1 MKLREHSNVSVG
13 DRVRVERLQDGSCR
27 IRELLPRDSALTR
40 RGVARRREQV
50 IAANVDQVA
59 AVAAVASPEPD
70 FVMLDRLLVLAE
82 LNDLAAFIVLNKWD
96 LLDGSADDAACTDA
110 GRLPPDFVPY
120 RKAGY
125 DVLPTSAARGI
136 GLEELRSRLSDRTT
150 VLAGQ
155 SGTGKSSLVNA
166 LMPGLQ
172 LRVGRVGER
181 SGRGRHTTVAASLFP
196 FAGGGY
202 VADTPGLQVLA
213 LWEVDPADL
222 AHAFPELREL
232 APGCRFTDCRHRQ
245 EPACA
250 VREAVEAG
258 ELSER
263 RHLSYLAL
271 LEEAEER
278 RR

>member
-1 MKLREHSNVSVG
+1 MAVG
-13 DRVRVERLQDGSCR
+13 DRVRVERLEDGSCR
-27 IRELLPRDSALTR
+27 IQELLSRDSALTR

-59 AVAAVASPEPD
+59 AVAAVASPDPD

-82 LNDLAAFIVLNKWD
+82 LNGLGAFVVLNKWD
-96 LLDGSADDAACTDA
+96 LRDAEVDEPA
-110 GRLPPDFVPY
+110 GTELPGAFAPY
-120 RKAGY
+120 GKAGY
-125 DVLPTSAARGI
+125 DVLPTSAKEGV

-166 LMPGLQ
+166 LMPGLN
-172 LRVGRVGER
+172 LRVGEVGER
-181 SGRGRHTTVAASLFP
+181 SGRGRHTTVAASLIP

-213 LWEVDPADL
+213 LWEIEPADL
-222 AHAFPELREL
+222 AHAFPELRER
-232 APGCRFTDCRHRQ
+232 AEGCRFADCRHRQ

-250 VREAVEAG
+250 VREAVEDG

-263 RHLSYLAL
+263 RYRSYMAL
-271 LEEAEER
+271 LEEAEEAGR
-278 RR
+278 